1 MKTNKM
7 CALIGNTHRFDELAP
22 LTDIRPLATLPFD
35 SKYRLIDFN
44 LSNVANANIKQL
56 FMVFNEGE
64 TRSVFDHIGG
74 GKEWNLDG
82 VQNRFFVHIYQDYI
96 RRADNNR
103 SYYDLIIDFLTK
115 SKSDYAVMM
124 GSKFLC
130 NIDLRAVLQIHRS
143 KKADLTVVYKRMPKD
158 KLHPSDILLKLDEEN
173 IVVEK
178 ASVCDVEPTELVN
191 LCTDIFIIKTATL
204 IELLKQKQAAGIA
217 TNMENL
223 LRDYITAGVNTTAYE
238 YTGYLNNIFDLK
250 SYYEANMD
258 MLDVKKFN
266 SLLYSSQKVYTKM
279 KDEVPTYYTETSN
292 VKNSQF
298 ATGCIIEGNVENSLV
313 SRGTIIK
320 NQATVQDSL
329 VFASCEIKANAL
341 VRYAILDKNVIVEEG
356 VRIEGTPD
364 NPVVIAKSVQVTSD
378 VIGG

>member
-1 MKTNKM
+1 M

-22 LTDIRPLATLPFD
+22 LTDIRPLATLPFG

-82 VQNRFFVHIYQDYI
+82 VQNRFFIHIYQDYI

-130 NIDLRAVLQIHRS
+130 NIDLRAVLQIHRA

-158 KLHPSDILLKLDEEN
+158 KLHSSDILLKLDEEN

-178 ASVCDVEPTELVN
+178 VSVCDVEPTELVN
-191 LCTDIFIIKTATL
+191 LCTDIYIIKTATL

-217 TNMENL
+217 TNVESL
-223 LRDYITAGVNTTAYE
+223 LRDYIASGVNTTAYE
-238 YTGYLNNIFDLK
+238 YTGYLNNIFDRK
-250 SYYEANMD
+250 SYYKANMD

-292 VKNSQF
+292 VKSSQF

-320 NQATVQDSL
+320 EQATVQDSL
-329 VFASCEIKANAL
+329 VFASCEIKANAV

-364 NPVVIAKSVQVTSD
+364 NPVVIAKSMHVTSD

>member
-1 MKTNKM
+1 
-7 CALIGNTHRFDELAP
+7 
-22 LTDIRPLATLPFD
+22 
-35 SKYRLIDFN
+35 
-44 LSNVANANIKQL
+44 
-56 FMVFNEGE
+56 
-64 TRSVFDHIGG
+64 
-74 GKEWNLDG
+74 
-82 VQNRFFVHIYQDYI
+82 
-96 RRADNNR
+96 
-103 SYYDLIIDFLTK
+103 
-115 SKSDYAVMM
+115 
-124 GSKFLC
+124 
-130 NIDLRAVLQIHRS
+130 
-143 KKADLTVVYKRMPKD
+143 MPKD

-292 VKNSQF
+292 VK
-298 ATGCIIEGNVENSLV
+298 
-313 SRGTIIK
+313 K
-320 NQATVQDSL
+320 
-329 VFASCEIKANAL
+329 
-341 VRYAILDKNVIVEEG
+341 
-356 VRIEGTPD
+356 
-364 NPVVIAKSVQVTSD
+364 
-378 VIGG
+378 